1 MAYKSSEK
9 TRRKKDAK
17 RTAMMQAAVQVF
29 AQKGYHAATVRDVVN
44 TAGVAIGTFYF
55 YFPDKETL
63 FLYLYEE
70 TADFLMQTI
79 QQALNGKK
87 ELVNQLQAGLQAYI
101 NLGVYEPAIVQ
112 LLLVGGV
119 GAVPSL
125 SDKRSQFRERMTL
138 MWKYVLDEALK
149 NSLIIEQNTRRS
161 AEMMAGGFDEIVL
174 NLLNQTNPDLLAP
187 AMIKDISAIALRL
200 IGYKQADSSA
210 G

>member
-1 MAYKSSEK
+1 
-9 TRRKKDAK
+9 
-17 RTAMMQAAVQVF
+17 MMQAAVQVF